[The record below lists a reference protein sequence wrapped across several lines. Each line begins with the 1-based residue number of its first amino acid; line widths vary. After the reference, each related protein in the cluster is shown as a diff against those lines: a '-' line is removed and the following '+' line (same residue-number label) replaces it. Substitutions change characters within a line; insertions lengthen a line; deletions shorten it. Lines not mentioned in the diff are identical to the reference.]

1 MRRWLARDVMTTDV
15 ITVGELTPYKEIV
28 DVLVTHAVSAVSV
41 LADGGHV
48 VGIVSEAGL
57 LHKMEFTGVE
67 PYAGLLERKRRRIAR
82 AKSGGDTARDLM
94 TSPAIVVGPVESLA
108 TVAKLMDAERVKRV
122 PVVDGHRRLV
132 GIVSRRDLLR
142 LYLRD
147 DESIRTEIVQEV
159 LLRTL
164 WIPSGTITV
173 AVDRG
178 VVSLSGTVDRGSTV
192 PLVARLVEGIAGVVD
207 VANHLTYHFDDTTD
221 PDRSHPA
228 FG

>member
-1 MRRWLARDVMTTDV
+1 
-15 ITVGELTPYKEIV
+15 
-28 DVLVTHAVSAVSV
+28 
-41 LADGGHV
+41 
-48 VGIVSEAGL
+48 
-57 LHKMEFTGVE
+57 
-67 PYAGLLERKRRRIAR
+67 
-82 AKSGGDTARDLM
+82 M

-178 VVSLSGTVDRGSTV
+178 VVSLSGTVDRRSTV

-207 VANHLTYHFDDTTD
+207 VANHLTYHFDDTAD